1 MSLELQFQVIIFSFL
16 FGVIFLAIY
25 QLFNIIFYRLKG
37 TLIRFVFEIILFGF
51 CVTVY
56 FIILFIINNAILNIY
71 LPLFILLG
79 AIFYQ
84 KYLSFPFLLVYG
96 KIRKNYDY
104 KIEKTKKSIYNKI
117 NKLKNF
123 LKRKWRSINEKIAT
137 KSKEKK

>member
-71 LPLFILLG
+71 LPLFIILG

-84 KYLSFPFLLVYG
+84 KYLSFPFFFFFY
-96 KIRKNYDY
+96 KIRKN
-104 KIEKTKKSIYNKI
+104 
-117 NKLKNF
+117 
-123 LKRKWRSINEKIAT
+123 
-137 KSKEKK
+137 